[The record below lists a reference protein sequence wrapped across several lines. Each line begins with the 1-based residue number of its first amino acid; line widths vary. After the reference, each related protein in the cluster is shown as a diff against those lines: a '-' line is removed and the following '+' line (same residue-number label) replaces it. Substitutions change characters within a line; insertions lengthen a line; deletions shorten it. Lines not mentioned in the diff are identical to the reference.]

1 MIHVYSNFE
10 KTTVKEWQTAL
21 GSKTYGYPTDANGTG
36 GSAAKIP
43 ITDLNN
49 SVLGFAFG
57 DVDKNATPGRL
68 ANLDM
73 TVITIEYRVKD
84 SWDNLSSI
92 ANRRVYIYESQQYKT
107 FAFYATPLSTIN
119 GPGEQFESFFND
131 NNSTPYMTSLRKDYD
146 GDGVSDYWEA
156 VLGTGIDNP
165 SQTPD
170 LSKSSTW
177 DYLKGKSTA
186 DLLNNINRL
195 DDARLL
201 RHQSWLNN
209 LDNNGSSHIFK
220 NPLLT
225 HLP

>member
-1 MIHVYSNFE
+1 
-10 KTTVKEWQTAL
+10 
-21 GSKTYGYPTDANGTG
+21 
-36 GSAAKIP
+36 
-43 ITDLNN
+43 
-49 SVLGFAFG
+49 
-57 DVDKNATPGRL
+57 
-68 ANLDM
+68 
-73 TVITIEYRVKD
+73 
-84 SWDNLSSI
+84 
-92 ANRRVYIYESQQYKT
+92 
-107 FAFYATPLSTIN
+107 
-119 GPGEQFESFFND
+119 
-131 NNSTPYMTSLRKDYD
+131 MTSLRKDYD

-156 VLGTGIDNP
+156 VLGTPIDDPSNP
-165 SQTPD
+165 PD